1 MMKYIS
7 LVLNRSFLLYT
18 LVAAIWLTGCV
29 EEEYTNSPKGTGVN
43 IPFALTIP
51 DVDIPS
57 PISRSMT
64 GAAGGYREDE
74 IKNVDVLVFEESEN
88 TPGQYLF
95 MEWKPVSTNI
105 TQTLDGGTSAAEFS
119 VALTP
124 TSRSTYVVL
133 LANRPLGTAT
143 YENILKGFVK
153 GSTTKA
159 AAMAQMESVAMRHQK

>member
-64 GAAGGYREDE
+64 GSAGGYREDE

-88 TPGQYLF
+88 TP
-95 MEWKPVSTNI
+95 
-105 TQTLDGGTSAAEFS
+105 
-119 VALTP
+119 
-124 TSRSTYVVL
+124 
-133 LANRPLGTAT
+133 
-143 YENILKGFVK
+143 
-153 GSTTKA
+153 
-159 AAMAQMESVAMRHQK
+159 

>member
-88 TPGQYLF
+88 TPDSICLWNGSPTALILHKHW
-95 MEWKPVSTNI
+95 MVVP
-105 TQTLDGGTSAAEFS
+105 LLAEFS
-119 VALTP
+119 VAAYSYFQAHL
-124 TSRSTYVVL
+124 RC
-133 LANRPLGTAT
+133 AT
-143 YENILKGFVK
+143 C
-153 GSTTKA
+153 
-159 AAMAQMESVAMRHQK
+159 

>member
-88 TPGQYLF
+88 TPDSICLWNGSPSALILHKHWMVVPLRQNFLLRLLLLPCPLTLCYLL
-95 MEWKPVSTNI
+95 T
-105 TQTLDGGTSAAEFS
+105 DHSALQHMKIS
-119 VALTP
+119 
-124 TSRSTYVVL
+124 
-133 LANRPLGTAT
+133 
-143 YENILKGFVK
+143 
-153 GSTTKA
+153 
-159 AAMAQMESVAMRHQK
+159 

>member
-1 MMKYIS
+1 M
-7 LVLNRSFLLYT
+7 
-18 LVAAIWLTGCV
+18 VAAIWLTGCV

-105 TQTLDGGTSAAEFS
+105 TQHWMVVPLRQNFLLRLLLLPGPLTLCYLLTDHSALQHMKIS
-119 VALTP
+119 
-124 TSRSTYVVL
+124 
-133 LANRPLGTAT
+133 
-143 YENILKGFVK
+143 
-153 GSTTKA
+153 
-159 AAMAQMESVAMRHQK
+159 

>member
-64 GAAGGYREDE
+64 GAAGGYRDKECRRSGVRRVG
-74 IKNVDVLVFEESEN
+74 KHPRTVFVY
-88 TPGQYLF
+88 G
-95 MEWKPVSTNI
+95 MEAR
-105 TQTLDGGTSAAEFS
+105 Q
-119 VALTP
+119 
-124 TSRSTYVVL
+124 
-133 LANRPLGTAT
+133 
-143 YENILKGFVK
+143 
-153 GSTTKA
+153 
-159 AAMAQMESVAMRHQK
+159 H